1 MSFKVKDLMTNV
13 ALMPDGGTCT
23 GQTWTGAC
31 GGSLF
36 DWAKKATHELSLLK
50 AQLRQLEAMRA

>member
-1 MSFKVKDLMTNV
+1 MSFKVKDLMINV
-13 ALMPDGGTCT
+13 ALMPQAETCT

-36 DWAKKATHELSLLK
+36 DWAQKAANELSLLK
-50 AQLRQLEAMRA
+50 AQLRLAAMRA

>member
-31 GGSLF
+31 ANSLF
-36 DWAKKATHELSLLK
+36 DWAQRAAGELALLK
-50 AQLRQLEAMRA
+50 AQLRQAAMQA